1 MSLSRSY
8 AQALY
13 LAAQDRQVTGA
24 ALDQLVAQLEAAVVC
39 FQSSPELDRALTSP
53 LTSAKEKGAIVSAI
67 SKKEGY
73 SPLLCDFL
81 ALVARK
87 QRVASLSEISLA
99 FAEARLAAE
108 GGVMGTVVSADAV
121 APADVEELS
130 AAYAKK
136 LGRKVSF
143 RTQVDPELLA
153 GLKVTV
159 QGVTYDGT
167 LRSQLQRLREKLL
180 AGASL

>member
-1 MSLSRSY
+1 MSLPRSY

-13 LAAQDRQVTGA
+13 LAAQERQVTGA
-24 ALDQLVAQLEAAVVC
+24 ALDQLVAQLEDAVVC
-39 FQSSPELDRALTSP
+39 FQSSQELDRVLTSP
-53 LTSAKEKGAIVSAI
+53 LTSVKEKMAIVSAL
-67 SKKEGY
+67 SKKAAY

-81 ALVARK
+81 ALAARK
-87 QRVASLSEISLA
+87 RRLASLPEISLA

-180 AGASL
+180 AGATL